1 MRRRLS
7 LSPERAPE
15 FAVFSAVPGVRV
27 RRRFLL
33 DCAQRASG
41 RIRRRIAYIHFIL
54 VGDRE
59 MARLHRTYMGLGGA
73 TDVLSFDLSESSRKP
88 VEGEIYIGVNQARR
102 QAAFYRVP
110 LYFETARLAVHG
122 VLHLAG
128 FNDDTPARRERMHR
142 LEEQILRAARLS
154 P

>member
-1 MRRRLS
+1 
-7 LSPERAPE
+7 
-15 FAVFSAVPGVRV
+15 VPGIRV

-33 DCAQRASG
+33 ECARCASR
-41 RIRRRIAYIHFIL
+41 RIRRRIALIHFIL

-59 MARLHRTYMGLGGA
+59 MSRLHRTYMGLHGA
-73 TDVLSFDLSESSRKP
+73 TDVLSFDLSESSRSP

-110 LYFETARLAVHG
+110 LYLETARLAAHG

-128 FNDDTPARRERMHR
+128 FHDDTPRRRERMHE
-142 LEEQILRAARLS
+142 LEEQILRAARSS